1 MNFDDL
7 YMLKLG
13 IRLSDY
19 NAVNKYY
26 SKVRNRL
33 DDEVQEYL
41 NTYCTDVRIIEMFE
55 KNKKFNF
62 NIFQML
68 RSTFNNDEIIKKYIK
83 NVPDVNK
90 FNDSESIITTVL
102 RNQNPK
108 KKINL
113 FQIFL
118 SNQNFFLNKKNE
130 NGETNSQILLKETPT
145 DTDAVFLEKLEKK
158 SANRTAD
165 NTFLFYNTSLP
176 KVYNKSDIKNFIN
189 SKEESI
195 KINLEDI
202 EFHLLKLNLKLR
214 KMFDFTPIYLSDNK
228 TDSTLSQLHLSILHN
243 FILNKLILEKI

>member
-41 NTYCTDVRIIEMFE
+41 NTFCTDIRIIEMFE

-68 RSTFNNDEIIKKYIK
+68 RSTFNNDEIIRKYLNK
-83 NVPDVNK
+83 VSDVNN
-90 FNDSESIITTVL
+90 FDESESIITTVL
-102 RNQNPK
+102 RNYNTK

-113 FQIFL
+113 FQNFL
-118 SNQNFFLNKKNE
+118 SNPNFILNNKNS
-130 NGETNSQILLKETPT
+130 NGETNSHILLKENPT
-145 DTDAVFLEKLEKK
+145 DTDAVFLEKLEKTSK
-158 SANRTAD
+158 NRTPE
-165 NTFLFYNTSLP
+165 NSSLFFSTSLP
-176 KVYNKSDIKNFIN
+176 KEYNKQEISSFIN
-189 SKEESI
+189 LNQESI
-195 KINLEDI
+195 NINLEDM

-214 KMFDFTPIYLSDNK
+214 RMFDFSPIYFSDNH
-228 TDSTLSQLHLSILHN
+228 TYSTLSQLHLSILHN

>member
-19 NAVNKYY
+19 DAVKRYY

-41 NTYCTDVRIIEMFE
+41 NMFCTDIRIIEMFE

-68 RSTFNNDEIIKKYIK
+68 RSTFNNDEIVRKYLNK
-83 NVPDVNK
+83 FTDVNK
-90 FNDSESIITTVL
+90 FDDRQSFITTLL
-102 RNQNPK
+102 RNNNTK
-108 KKINL
+108 KKITI
-113 FQIFL
+113 FQNFL
-118 SNQNFFLNKKNE
+118 SNPNFILNTKNHK
-130 NGETNSQILLKETPT
+130 GETNSQILLKENPT
-145 DTDAVFLEKLEKK
+145 DTDAVFLEKLEKTSK
-158 SANRTAD
+158 NRTLE
-165 NTFLFYNTSLP
+165 NSYLFFSTNLP
-176 KVYNKSDIKNFIN
+176 KEYNKQQISNFIN
-189 SKEESI
+189 SSQESV

-214 KMFDFTPIYLSDNK
+214 KMFDFSPIYLSDSN
-228 TDSTLSQLHLSILHN
+228 TSSTLSQLHLSILHN